1 MEKIII
7 YSNGAEILIAGNA
20 NNVDLLCEYARLI
33 TNNPFTKKILVAML
47 KMRNIA
53 FMQYQFTTDDFIF
66 VNGIALITLQN
77 GDIKK
82 YQLITSNLRWSH

>member
-20 NNVDLLCEYARLI
+20 NNVDLLCEYVGLI

-66 VNGIALITLQN
+66 VNGIALIA
-77 GDIKK
+77 
-82 YQLITSNLRWSH
+82 